1 MVVLGPVTLS
11 GFEVPE
17 RIAVGG
23 KQRLSVHELPGGSRV
38 VDVLG
43 ASDEDMKWSG
53 VMSGPYAEERVR
65 LLDSLR
71 RGGRSWPLI
80 WSGWRF
86 TVIVK
91 RFQAAVT
98 APFLA
103 PYQISCSVLAE
114 GDAFAAEL
122 FPALPSLAEAQA
134 LSPLMGVALD
144 ESIDMAST
152 ALSSRDLPG
161 ILDASG
167 QLARS
172 VVARAFLGALN
183 ISNIS

>member
-1 MVVLGPVTLS
+1 MVTLGPVTLS

-17 RIAVGG
+17 RIPVGG

-38 VDVLG
+38 IDVLG
-43 ASDEDMKWSG
+43 ASDEDMTWSG

-71 RGGRSWPLI
+71 RGGRSWPLV

-91 RFQAAVT
+91 RFRAAVT

-122 FPALPSLAEAQA
+122 FPTRPTLADAQA
-134 LSPLMGVALD
+134 LSPLTGAALD
-144 ESIDMAST
+144 GAIDFAST
-152 ALSSRDLPG
+152 ALNSGDLPAV
-161 ILDASG
+161 LSASG

-172 VVARAFLGALN
+172 VVARAFLGAFRNLN
-183 ISNIS
+183 IS